1 MMRNMFNSVL
11 DRLTNSY
18 KKTSYSQCGEDLIVD
33 FVLNSLRIEHPTYL
47 DIGAHHP
54 VFLNNTYLFY
64 KKNMHGVCIEPDPD
78 SFVKI
83 RNARPRD
90 ICLNI
95 GIGVDKQA
103 LADFYI
109 LTSRS
114 LNTFSKETAE
124 AYVNEGTQKIERVIR
139 VPLFT
144 VKDIIKTHLKTS
156 PTFIS
161 LDTEG
166 LDLQIIQSFDFDQY
180 RPEIFCIETLSYS
193 STNQELKNTEIIR
206 LMEKAGYLNY
216 ADTYIN
222 TIFVDREKWIN
233 RIA

>member
-1 MMRNMFNSVL
+1 MRNMFNSML
-11 DRLTNSY
+11 DRFTNRY

-33 FVLNSLRIEHPTYL
+33 FLLYSLKIEHPTYL

-64 KKNMHGVCIEPDPD
+64 QKKMHGVCIEPDPE
-78 SFVKI
+78 SFAKI

-95 GIGVDKQA
+95 GIGVDNQD

-124 AYVNEGTQKIERVIR
+124 AYVNEGNQKIERVIK
-139 VPLFT
+139 VPLFS
-144 VKDIIKTHLKTS
+144 VNDIIKTHLKTGPS
-156 PTFIS
+156 FIS
-161 LDTEG
+161 LDAGG
-166 LDLQIIQSFDFDQY
+166 LDLQIIRSFDFDQS

-193 STNQELKNTEIIR
+193 SKNQEVKNTEIIS
-206 LMEKAGYLNY
+206 LMERAGYLNY

-222 TIFVDREKWIN
+222 TIFVDKEKWIN
-233 RIA
+233 RIV